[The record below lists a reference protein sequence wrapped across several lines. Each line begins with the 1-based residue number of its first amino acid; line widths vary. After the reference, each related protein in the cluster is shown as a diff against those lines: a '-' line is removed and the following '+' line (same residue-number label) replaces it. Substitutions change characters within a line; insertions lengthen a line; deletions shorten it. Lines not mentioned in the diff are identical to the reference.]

1 LRCISTTVAPSRTD
15 IIENTNI
22 DFRPRD
28 NHNQQAVQEPI
39 DRRVIMRHKRQK
51 AFTLVELLVVIAII
65 GILIALLLPAVQ
77 AAREAARR
85 TQCTN
90 NLSQL
95 ILAVQNYN
103 MTHSVY
109 PPGTIDEEGPI
120 ANEAQGYHH
129 NWISQ
134 TLPYFEELNTFRHID
149 FSVGVYDDSNAVV
162 RKVPLATLL
171 CPSSYSEPKEVSHSS
186 YVACHSPIETPIDVD
201 NQGVFFLNSAVG
213 YKDIPDGSSHT
224 IFLSEKIVEE
234 DDTLG
239 WMSGT
244 RATLRNTG
252 TLINAEASRRNRGMA
267 AEEPAPKRDKF
278 YVGGFSSHHPGGA
291 EFAFGDGSVHFLSET
306 IDPELFQQLGNRA
319 DGKLLLDS
327 Y

>member
-1 LRCISTTVAPSRTD
+1 
-15 IIENTNI
+15 
-22 DFRPRD
+22 
-28 NHNQQAVQEPI
+28 
-39 DRRVIMRHKRQK
+39 MRHKCQK

-85 TQCTN
+85 TQCVN

-95 ILAVQNYN
+95 ILALQNYN
-103 MTHSVY
+103 MTHGVY

-120 ANEAQGYHH
+120 VNEPEGYHH

-149 FSVGVYDDSNAVV
+149 FSVGVYDESNATV
-162 RKVPLATLL
+162 RKVLIPTLL
-171 CPSSYSEPKEVSHSS
+171 CPSSPVRRTNDEIATNS
-186 YVACHSPIETPIDVD
+186 YVGCHNHIEAPIDDD
-201 NQGVFFLNSAVG
+201 NQGVFFLNSTIG

-224 IFLSEKIVEE
+224 IFLGEKTVFHGQANDQEE
-234 DDTLG
+234 DSLG

-244 RATLRNTG
+244 RDTLRNAG
-252 TLINAEASRRNRGMA
+252 TLINAEQSRRNRGMPVQ
-267 AEEPAPKRDKF
+267 EQQPKRDKL
-278 YVGGFSSHHPGGA
+278 YVGGFSSDHPGGA
-291 EFAFGDGSVHFLSET
+291 NFALGDGSVRFMSET
-306 IDPELFQQLGNRA
+306 IEPEFFQNLANRA
-319 DGKLLLDS
+319 DGQLLLDR